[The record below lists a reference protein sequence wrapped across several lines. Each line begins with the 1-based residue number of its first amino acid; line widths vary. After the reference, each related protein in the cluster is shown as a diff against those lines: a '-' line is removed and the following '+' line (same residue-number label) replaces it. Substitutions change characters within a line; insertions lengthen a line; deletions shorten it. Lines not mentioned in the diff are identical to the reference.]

1 MTQSTFT
8 DTCPPAGGGAALVS
22 DSGSDLASLL
32 APTAYDLLLN
42 TCNPSSVT
50 RRLGDA
56 ASWVEQVRLTLD
68 DCGLAPQH
76 CAALRGL
83 QCQIQALQ
91 CQAEALGAL
100 LAGPEQ

>member
-1 MTQSTFT
+1 M
-8 DTCPPAGGGAALVS
+8 
-22 DSGSDLASLL
+22 L

-42 TCNPSSVT
+42 TSNPSSVT

-68 DCGLAPQH
+68 DCGLAPEH
-76 CAALRGL
+76 YAALRGL

>member
-1 MTQSTFT
+1 M
-8 DTCPPAGGGAALVS
+8 S
-22 DSGSDLASLL
+22 DSGPDLASLL

-56 ASWVEQVRLTLD
+56 ASWVEQVRLALD
-68 DCGLAPQH
+68 ECGLAPEH

-83 QCQIQALQ
+83 QRQIQALQ
-91 CQAEALGAL
+91 CQAEALGTL
-100 LAGPEQ
+100 LACPEQ